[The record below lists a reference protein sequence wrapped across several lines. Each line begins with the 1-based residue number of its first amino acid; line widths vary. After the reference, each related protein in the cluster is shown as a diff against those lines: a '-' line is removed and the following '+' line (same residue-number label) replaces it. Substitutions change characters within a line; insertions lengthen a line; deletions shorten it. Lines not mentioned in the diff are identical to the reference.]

1 MGKGLGAI
9 VFKLAAGYIAFVV
22 IYSLIDSDFEK
33 DVAVMQSVVWASVR
47 LLLVGLVLGL
57 LIKIINIG
65 NLKSGQK
72 FFVLGMTLIIAVLPI
87 CLYWI
92 FLVNVPSG
100 CMEAAKCFLLLTGIF
115 IGEILVQACNRASG
129 KEEYRQ

>member
-1 MGKGLGAI
+1 MGKGLEAI
-9 VFKLAAGYIAFVV
+9 VFKLAAGYIAFVA
-22 IYSLIDSDFEK
+22 IYSLMDSDFEK

-57 LIKIINIG
+57 LIKTINIG
-65 NLKSGQK
+65 KLKSRRKGI
-72 FFVLGMTLIIAVLPI
+72 VLCLTLIMAVLPVCI
-87 CLYWI
+87 YWI

-115 IGEILVQACNRASG
+115 IGEILIRACSRTSG
-129 KEEYRQ
+129 E